1 METTFEKLEPNDLF
15 ANEYG
20 QIMVKGY
27 GVWFHT
33 GKIVYCD
40 EGDVG
45 RYYVEAN
52 APVTRINLP
61 DETKLNE
68 LNLPDETIGV

>member
-27 GVWFHT
+27 GVWFNT

-40 EGDVG
+40 EGDIG
-45 RYYVEAN
+45 RYYVKAD
-52 APVTRINLP
+52 APVTKINLP
-61 DETKLNE
+61 DDSTGE
-68 LNLPDETIGV
+68 

>member
-1 METTFEKLEPNDLF
+1 METTFKNLEPNDLF

-27 GVWFHT
+27 GVWFYT

-45 RYYVEAN
+45 RYYVEAD
-52 APVTRINLP
+52 ARVTKINLP
-61 DETKLNE
+61 NDITGE
-68 LNLPDETIGV
+68 